1 MKIRAPDYL
10 EPIVGWRAWRVA
22 RHGEDLVLLSGVYD
36 VRWEPGHEVSASC
49 HAGRRHAAPTRRC
62 RCGVYAVREPAGA
75 VRYLIGRDEREVVHR
90 VIGQVALWGRVIE
103 GDGGWRA
110 EHAYPVRIWVPLART
125 NGHEAPA
132 MEVLLGLER
141 YGVPLET
148 AYDPWFASTSRP
160 LPDSLAR

>member
-1 MKIRAPDYL
+1 MKAPDYI

-22 RHGEDLVLLSGVYD
+22 RDRGGLVLLSGVYD
-36 VRWEPGHEVSASC
+36 VRWEPGRETSASC
-49 HAGRRHAAPTRRC
+49 QAGGAHAAPGRRC
-62 RCGVYAVREPAGA
+62 RCGIYAVREPAAA

-103 GDGGWRA
+103 GELGWRA
-110 EHAYPVRIWVPLART
+110 EQAYPVRIWVPLRRT
-125 NGHEAPA
+125 SGHEAPA

-141 YGVPLET
+141 YGVPLEA

-160 LPDSLAR
+160 LPDSLAL